1 MVKIKGTLSSYRST
15 IQIQLERYFLVPDTT
30 TEMRFVDQRV
40 RFLVEVLSVPWGLM
54 DGEVERLRVEAD
66 EEEVRCEGER
76 RKGEKRRRRRAERE
90 ERDYGRILKRWEVE
104 EARRGREA
112 EVCRE
117 EGRRLMRV
125 IERNKMRREAN
136 G

>member
-76 RKGEKRRRRRAERE
+76 RKGEKRRRRRA
-90 ERDYGRILKRWEVE
+90 DIV
-104 EARRGREA
+104 
-112 EVCRE
+112 V
-117 EGRRLMRV
+117 
-125 IERNKMRREAN
+125 
-136 G
+136 